1 MKKMLFVFNPR
12 SGKEQIKG
20 QLMEILDIFTRA
32 GYELRVH
39 VTQKQKDAMDVVARL
54 GKKVDVVVCSGGDG
68 TLNETI
74 SGMMKLKKMPL
85 LGYIPAG
92 STNDFATSLGI
103 PKRMPL
109 AAWDIVEGTP
119 FAIDTGTFC
128 EDRNFMYSGLWGF
141 YGGVLSDIPG
151 QEEPSGTPGV
161 HAGRCKESGRTE
173 ALSYEGGV
181 GRAGAGGGFCLWHGD
196 QYHQCGRV

>member
-20 QLMEILDIFTRA
+20 QLMEILDIFTKA

-39 VTQKQKDAMDVVARL
+39 VTQKQKDAMEVVARL

-92 STNDFATSLGI
+92 STNDFATSLRI

-128 EDRNFMYSGLWGF
+128 EDRNFMYIAAFGAFTEVSYLTSQDRKNLLGHQAYMLEGVKSLAGLKPF
-141 YGGVLSDIPG
+141 
-151 QEEPSGTPGV
+151 
-161 HAGRCKESGRTE
+161 HM
-173 ALSYEGGV
+173 
-181 GRAGAGGGFCLWHGD
+181 
-196 QYHQCGRV
+196 